1 MTESSDDERRRHFL
15 QPMERISEVLFGL
28 IMVLTFTGSLSVAN
42 AGHEDVRTML
52 AAALGCN
59 LAWGVIDAVFYL
71 LGSRYNRNRRVL
83 FVRRLQATSDENQA
97 NALIRAEFGLE
108 DEPSMLPQD
117 KDMFYK
123 SLLGMLRHADTA
135 RAHLRSDD
143 FVAAG
148 LILVLVSATAIP
160 GLIPLLAME
169 DTQLALRVA
178 NAVQVILLFVI
189 GYRWAHYSGAS
200 PWRSAALVGLMGVA
214 LVLVAVVLGG

>member
-1 MTESSDDERRRHFL
+1 MLLRLIERYLDPSESLLE
-15 QPMERISEVLFGL
+15 ILFGL
-28 IMVLTFTGSLSVAN
+28 IMALTLTAGARLLSDPA
-42 AGHEDVRTML
+42 EIKPLEL
-52 AAALGCN
+52 AAALAGCN
-59 LAWGVIDAVFYL
+59 VAWGIIDAVFYL

-83 FVRRLQATSDENQA
+83 FVRRLQVTSDESQA

>member
-1 MTESSDDERRRHFL
+1 M
-15 QPMERISEVLFGL
+15 
-28 IMVLTFTGSLSVAN
+28 
-42 AGHEDVRTML
+42 
-52 AAALGCN
+52 
-59 LAWGVIDAVFYL
+59 
-71 LGSRYNRNRRVL
+71 
-83 FVRRLQATSDENQA
+83 RRLQATSDESQA
-97 NALIRAEFGLE
+97 SALIRAEFGLG

-143 FVAAG
+143 FVTAG

>member
-1 MTESSDDERRRHFL
+1 MR
-15 QPMERISEVLFGL
+15 P
-28 IMVLTFTGSLSVAN
+28 
-42 AGHEDVRTML
+42 EDKE
-52 AAALGCN
+52 A
-59 LAWGVIDAVFYL
+59 FY
-71 LGSRYNRNRRVL
+71 R
-83 FVRRLQATSDENQA
+83 
-97 NALIRAEFGLE
+97 
-108 DEPSMLPQD
+108 
-117 KDMFYK
+117 

-178 NAVQVILLFVI
+178 NAVQVILLFAI

>member
-1 MTESSDDERRRHFL
+1 MLFRLIERYLDPSESLLE
-15 QPMERISEVLFGL
+15 ILFGL
-28 IMVLTFTGSLSVAN
+28 IMALTLTAGARLLSDPA
-42 AGHEDVRTML
+42 EIKPLEL
-52 AAALGCN
+52 AAALAGCN
-59 LAWGVIDAVFYL
+59 VAWGIIDAVFYL

-83 FVRRLQATSDENQA
+83 FVRRLQVTSDESQA

-143 FVAAG
+143 FVTAG